1 MWCCMPKLGVLEVD
15 QAGVRTPLSVVCLCN
30 HCPLFF
36 RRLPWVVWEPVLL
49 RVAKCKEQQRV
60 VLTSSLIGCV
70 VFATTVDHSLPL
82 EDVEQRAIAAPE
94 ART

>member
-1 MWCCMPKLGVLEVD
+1 M
-15 QAGVRTPLSVVCLCN
+15 
-30 HCPLFF
+30 
-36 RRLPWVVWEPVLL
+36 VWEPVLL

-60 VLTSSLIGCV
+60 VSTSSLIGCV

-82 EDVEQRAIAAPE
+82 KDVEQRAIAAPE